1 MKQQLVADLLASE
14 RTLSEVVR
22 DFTQAVKAQ
31 ERADAEAKQRA
42 ADEAFAQACDELRA
56 WLAQYLP
63 GIWETLVGDGEVEF
77 QSRGSSLAPQVT
89 FFVGSTHLKITQW
102 SAGESVGVI
111 EVAAPNGR
119 SRRLGFTS
127 DRHLNW
133 LRFVELL
140 ADLTGELPQ

>member
-14 RTLSEVVR
+14 RTLGEVVR

-56 WLAQYLP
+56 DLSGYLP

-77 QSRGSSLAPQVT
+77 IRTVGDPRWVTKVT
-89 FFVGSTHLKITQW
+89 FFVGSAHLKL
-102 SAGESVGVI
+102 ARLAPGVI
-111 EVAAPNGR
+111 EVSALSGA
-119 SRRLGFTS
+119 SRRLGFEADTQ
-127 DRHLNW
+127 RNW

-140 ADLTGELPQ
+140 ADLTGEQPA